1 MPVGWGWP
9 VSVGKES
16 VGGTWKFLFL
26 DWALGGGLWRSWR
39 AWHHGVGML
48 QSCRHLAHLAL
59 QGRAFLCL
67 VGVLPP
73 IYYRGIVRSPGMG
86 MDLGCV
92 IQVHIQVTSP
102 LHLPAH
108 VPCVFT
114 HPQSALLCLDVKC
127 PPRLMCP
134 DTWSPVVHC
143 FWRLGKLWD
152 HGPGNIS
159 SWKKVLKGLSTCDS
173 GPSSLLSCAGCTL
186 QAPTAPEYSKPPHHN
201 ELYFLKLW
209 TKTKAFLPQVVHVKD
224 LSLWPEKC
232 PLCLILSG
240 NFYRPMTRNIWQS
253 LYGPGWL
260 WTHCIKPYTV
270 TVSAV
275 WSPCSWA
282 AGSIAS
288 SYRQRAIVMQ
298 RPGQQVGEAEF
309 FGG

>member
-1 MPVGWGWP
+1 MFPVCSTILSQPCYVWMWNVLPGSCVPTLGPQWSIVSGGWGNFGTM
-9 VSVGKES
+9 VQGTSVAER
-16 VGGTWKFLFL
+16 
-26 DWALGGGLWRSWR
+26 RSWR
-39 AWHHGVGML
+39 GYPLVI
-48 QSCRHLAHLAL
+48 LAQAL
-59 QGRAFLCL
+59 GSL
-67 VGVLPP
+67 VQAAHCKLPQP
-73 IYYRGIVRSPGMG
+73 
-86 MDLGCV
+86 
-92 IQVHIQVTSP
+92 
-102 LHLPAH
+102 
-108 VPCVFT
+108 
-114 HPQSALLCLDVKC
+114 
-127 PPRLMCP
+127 
-134 DTWSPVVHC
+134 
-143 FWRLGKLWD
+143 
-152 HGPGNIS
+152 
-159 SWKKVLKGLSTCDS
+159 
-173 GPSSLLSCAGCTL
+173 
-186 QAPTAPEYSKPPHHN
+186 PEYSKPPHHN

-253 LYGPGWL
+253 FYGPGWL